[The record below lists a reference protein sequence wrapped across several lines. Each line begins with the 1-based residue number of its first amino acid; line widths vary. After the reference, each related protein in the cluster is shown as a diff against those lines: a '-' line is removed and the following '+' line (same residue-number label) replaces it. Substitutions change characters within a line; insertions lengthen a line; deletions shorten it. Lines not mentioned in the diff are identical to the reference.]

1 MNIDRDFQE
10 QVFAEKLNKLSS
22 TQQCIETLSHWCIFN
37 RSYAEQIVATWKNHF
52 DKSDINQKIPLLY
65 LANDILQNSKRNGNE
80 FVIEFW
86 KVLPAALKDVIAKKE
101 DRGER
106 AVSRLFEVWEQR
118 KVFGSRV
125 QNLKDLMLGEDTPPP
140 LDFGNKRSRS
150 TKVMKRD
157 SVKILK
163 RDSRSIKSKLSIGG
177 TTEKIVSAFYL
188 VLSEKANED
197 AEMRECK
204 SAVQHVRKIEKD
216 VDIACTIAKGPKRI
230 TLKKDL
236 EQQQNLLKHCIEN
249 LKLFE
254 ASRLA
259 LISQLKEALH
269 EQESDLENVRT
280 QMQVAQA
287 QIEEAGNMQKRLDSE
302 DSSQNAS
309 IKTTSAANASSQ
321 SEAANKK
328 SAAAIA
334 AEVADKLTAS
344 TSSQLIM
351 SSVLSTFAAQ
361 EAKSAGLT
369 SESTSKP
376 MISMPNSD
384 THVYMPAQQLTA
396 APNHSYPSVL
406 VSQPTMHN
414 AAPALQGQ
422 YNLYCNPPSQQYVQ
436 STGGV
441 ISPYGYGN
449 IPPLQSVPPQPPFM
463 NQTLQITQQQPVPTF
478 TNQTMQ
484 ITQQQPVPVTQYAPA
499 PPSFRP
505 IQPSG
510 MIISF
515 LCNGILGTEFINE
528 WKRHPGSGRKL
539 ACPESEYKVGR
550 M

>member
-1 MNIDRDFQE
+1 MDRDFKE
-10 QVFAEKLNKLSS
+10 QVLADKLAKLNS
-22 TQQCIETLSHWCIFN
+22 TQDAITNII
-37 RSYAEQIVATWKNHF
+37 R
-52 DKSDINQKIPLLY
+52 KIPLLY

-86 KVLPAALKDVIAKKE
+86 KVLPAALKDVIAEKNP
-101 DRGER
+101 RGER
-106 AVSRLFEVWEQR
+106 AVSRLFEVWEER

-125 QNLKDLMLGEDTPPP
+125 QNLTDLMLGEDTPPP
-140 LDFGNKRSRS
+140 LDFGNKRPRS
-150 TKVMKRD
+150 AKVMKRD

-197 AEMRECK
+197 AEMSECK

-216 VDIACTIAKGPKRI
+216 VDIACTIAKDPKRI

-236 EQQQNLLKHCIEN
+236 EQQQNILKDCIEK

-254 ASRLA
+254 ASRVA

-287 QIEEAGNMQKRLDSE
+287 QIEEAGKMQKRLDSE

-309 IKTTSAANASSQ
+309 IKTTSAANATSL

-361 EAKSAGLT
+361 KAKSAGLM

-376 MISMPNSD
+376 MISMTSSD
-384 THVYMPAQQLTA
+384 THVFMPAQQLTA
-396 APNHSYPSVL
+396 APYPSVL
-406 VSQPTMHN
+406 VTQPTMHN
-414 AAPALQGQ
+414 ASPAQGQ
-422 YNLYCNPPSQQYVQ
+422 YNLYCNPSPQQYVQ

-441 ISPYGYGN
+441 NISPYGYGN
-449 IPPLQSVPPQPPFM
+449 IPPLQSVAPQPPFM
-463 NQTLQITQQQPVPTF
+463 NQTMQITQQQPVPTY
-478 TNQTMQ
+478 TNQSMQ
-484 ITQQQPVPVTQYAPA
+484 ITQQQPVPTYTDQSMQIAQQQPVPTYSNQSMQIAQQQPVPVTQYAPA

-505 IQPSG
+505 IQPSA
-510 MIISF
+510 MIYYA
-515 LCNGILGTEFINE
+515 N
-528 WKRHPGSGRKL
+528 H
-539 ACPESEYKVGR
+539 
-550 M
+550 